1 MVLRL
6 SIRTPKMNTIEVVT
20 LFLMLALL
28 GCIVVK
34 FVFAIV
40 SFVVCLALGAL
51 IAAGGYM
58 IYRLLKLFKV

>member
-1 MVLRL
+1 
-6 SIRTPKMNTIEVVT
+6 MNTIEVVT

-51 IAAGGYM
+51 IAAGGYI